1 MRRPATTPPGK
12 GLAAL
17 HRARSGPA
25 RAGPLGPG
33 IGPGWGRALRVA
45 PRQASAPRVAGDSRR
60 TDLRAPD
67 LWRSPGPGPPT
78 VARPEKP
85 ESRDKRVRRARLLAV
100 RALIAPCAY
109 ASRRALLCKRRCA
122 ARRGQRPGERGA
134 PLLPMPRT
142 AFTKTRV
149 HSAHPPP
156 LSTSMLSK
164 ELGPRGRL
172 LDDGEAAV
180 GVGGALL
187 DNGVDDR
194 CVGGVV
200 VALPFNAWYRDAKR
214 VLAHCITSCGFWAR
228 CRRSLRAAGLS

>member
-100 RALIAPCAY
+100 RALITPCAY
-109 ASRRALLCKRRCA
+109 ASRRLQAEERCSTRA
-122 ARRGQRPGERGA
+122 EARRGCTVAPTRPSQKHACTPHILLLFPQVCCRKNSDRAVSARA
-134 PLLPMPRT
+134 P
-142 AFTKTRV
+142 
-149 HSAHPPP
+149 
-156 LSTSMLSK
+156 
-164 ELGPRGRL
+164 
-172 LDDGEAAV
+172 
-180 GVGGALL
+180 
-187 DNGVDDR
+187 
-194 CVGGVV
+194 
-200 VALPFNAWYRDAKR
+200 
-214 VLAHCITSCGFWAR
+214 AR
-228 CRRSLRAAGLS
+228 RW